1 MARYTGPKHRLAR
14 REGLNILDKV
24 SPSLDRRLKIPP
36 GMHGHKGYRRKLSE
50 YGLELREK
58 QKVKRTYGILEKQF
72 VKYYKE
78 ALKKRG
84 ETGQTL
90 LTLLESRLDNIL
102 FRLKLAPTRPM
113 ARQLVVHGHVRVNNQ
128 KVDRPSYR
136 VKEKDIISLS
146 ETVVETPVIKKLLSE
161 KIGKTEIPAFLKREG
176 PVGQFLRAP
185 KREDIGTP
193 IDERLIIEYYSR

>member
-14 REGLNILDKV
+14 REGINILDK
-24 SPSLDRRLKIPP
+24 SSASLDRRLKVPP
-36 GMHGHKGYRRKLSE
+36 GMHGHKAYRKLSE

-58 QKVKRTYGILEKQF
+58 QKVKRIYGILEKQF

-113 ARQLVVHGHVRVNNQ
+113 ARQLVVHGHVRINNQ
-128 KVDRPSYR
+128 KVDRPSYQI
-136 VKEKDIISLS
+136 KEKDIISLS
-146 ETVVETPVIKKLLSE
+146 ETAMEIPVIKKLLSE
-161 KIGKTEIPAFLKREG
+161 KLGKTEIPAFLKREG
-176 PVGQFLRAP
+176 PVGQILRAP
-185 KREDIGTP
+185 KREDVGIP